1 MKDTAKRLPTRA
13 ALWLSVAL
21 LTLTAASS
29 AAIQSDRSTSPI
41 PLQEAARGR
50 AEAQASRRTVPA
62 QGTEILWDQYGIPH
76 IFAADHESLFH
87 AYGYAQMEAHS
98 ELLVRLYAQAR
109 GRGAEFYGDADLA
122 SDRWVR
128 TNGIPQK
135 GARWAEQQTPAFGP
149 LIRAF
154 AAGLNAW
161 AGEHPDLLS
170 AAAKAVLPLTVE
182 DVYAHGLR
190 IIHYDWLTSENSVYA
205 KARREVVETHG
216 SNGWAIGPSK
226 SASGNAMLL
235 SNSHLPWAGQ
245 DTYFEVQLTAPG
257 VTSYGAVWVGFP
269 VLRQCFTEFVAWTQ
283 TTNGPTGAD
292 VYRLTLKDGGYLL
305 DGQTR
310 AFDVEEQVIKVR
322 QADGTLRDEPLRI
335 RRSVHGPVF
344 SDRRGV
350 TVALRVVPADRPRMF
365 EQFWRMGLARNLD
378 EWRDAM
384 RMQQLPIF
392 HTVYADRD
400 GHIMYVYNAAPPV
413 RAHGDHAYWNGV
425 IPGDRADLISSDR
438 IVPFDEL
445 PQVIDPP
452 GGWVQNCNDSP
463 WTSTHP
469 MALDPAKFAAYIAP
483 PPSQTQRS
491 MRSIRL
497 LSQPGRITLADLK
510 AMKLSTRSEIADRF
524 VDDLV
529 AAARQSGMAKA
540 MEAADVL
547 AKWDRQG
554 ETASDGTLLFLR
566 FMQAAGNAFQSIGGY
581 AVPADPRQPLTTPR
595 GFADQAR
602 AARLLEAEARRL
614 ESEYD
619 TLHVIWGDVV
629 RLRRGSLDLPGNGVP
644 GTLGG
649 IRTIGTGPF
658 VDGRAQI
665 QGGDTF
671 YAVLEFQKN
680 GPPVGEALLG
690 YGNWSRV
697 GSKHVDDQLA
707 LASQKKMRP
716 IVRTRAEIE
725 KQLENRKVFGGDPAR
740 TVSPRAGA

>member
-1 MKDTAKRLPTRA
+1 MTHLQKRVWARSRV
-13 ALWLSVAL
+13 ALWLAVSL
-21 LTLTAASS
+21 LTLAPAVTTA
-29 AAIQSDRSTSPI
+29 QT
-41 PLQEAARGR
+41 
-50 AEAQASRRTVPA
+50 PA
-62 QGTEILWDQYGIPH
+62 KGTEILWDRYGIPH
-76 IFAADHESLFH
+76 IFAPDHPSLFH

-109 GRGAEFYGDADLA
+109 GRGAEFYGDAYLA

-128 TNGIPQK
+128 TNGIPEK
-135 GARWAEQQTPAFGP
+135 GKMWASQQSAEFAP

-161 AGEHPDLLS
+161 ASEHPTLLS
-170 AAAKAVLPLTVE
+170 AAAKQVLPLTAE

-190 IIHYDWLTSENSVYA
+190 IIHYDWLTSENGVYS

-216 SNGWAIGPSK
+216 SNGWAIAPSK

-235 SNSHLPWAGQ
+235 SNSHLFWGDQ

-292 VYRLTLKDGGYLL
+292 VYRLTLNGDGYML
-305 DGQTR
+305 DGKTR
-310 AFDVEEQVIKVR
+310 AFDVEKQIIKVR
-322 QADGTLRDEPLRI
+322 QPDGTLRDEPLAI

-350 TVALRVVPADRPRMF
+350 TVALRVIAVDRPRMF
-365 EQFWRMGLARNLD
+365 EQFWKMGLARNFD
-378 EWRDAM
+378 EWRNAM

-392 HTVYADRD
+392 HTMYADRD

-413 RAHGDHAYWNGV
+413 RSDGDHAYWNGV
-425 IPGDRADLISSDR
+425 LPGDRSDVIAGNK
-438 IVPFDEL
+438 IVPFDQL

-452 GGWVQNCNDSP
+452 SGWVQNCNDSP
-463 WTSTHP
+463 WTSTYP
-469 MALDPAKFAAYIAP
+469 MLIDPAKFAPYIAP
-483 PPSQTQRS
+483 PPSHTQRS
-491 MRSIRL
+491 QRSIRL
-497 LSQPGRITLADLK
+497 LSESGKISLADLK
-510 AMKLSTRSEIADRF
+510 GMKLSTRSEIADKF

-529 AAARQSGMAKA
+529 TAARQSNNPKA
-540 MEAADVL
+540 IEAADIL

-554 ETASDGTLLFLR
+554 ENTSDGTFLFMR
-566 FMQAAGNAFQSIGGY
+566 FIQGAGNNFQNIGGY
-581 AVPADPRQPLTTPR
+581 AVPADPKQPLTTPR
-595 GFADQAR
+595 GFADPAR
-602 AARLLEAEARRL
+602 AARLLETEARRL
-614 ESEYD
+614 ETEYD
-619 TLHVIWGDVV
+619 TMHVIWGDVI
-629 RLRRGSLDLPGNGVP
+629 RLRKGSLDLPGNGIP

-649 IRTIGTGPF
+649 IRTAGTGPF
-658 VDGRAQI
+658 VEGKAQI
-665 QGGDTF
+665 QSGDTF
-671 YAVLEFQKN
+671 YAVIEFQKN
-680 GPPVGEALLG
+680 GPPIGEALLG

-716 IVRTRAEIE
+716 ILRARAEIE
-725 KQLENRKVFGGDPAR
+725 KIMESRKVF
-740 TVSPRAGA
+740 